1 MKTIEMLKNFWH
13 EEDGLEMVE
22 WAMIGA
28 FVAGII
34 VLAWQTI
41 GGKVQGTMNNI
52 GSQMD
57 KAISTAAST

>member
-28 FVAGII
+28 FVAVAI
-34 VLAWQTI
+34 VTAWQII
-41 GGKVQGTMNNI
+41 GDEVANTMNYI
-52 GSQMD
+52 SDQMVE
-57 KAISTAAST
+57 ARSS

>member
-1 MKTIEMLKNFWH
+1 MKLVEMLKNFWH

-34 VLAWQTI
+34 VVAWATI
-41 GGKVQGTMNNI
+41 GNAVKTTMTN
-52 GSQMD
+52 
-57 KAISTAAST
+57 ISTNMAKAG

>member
-1 MKTIEMLKNFWH
+1 MKIIEILKNFWH

-34 VLAWQTI
+34 VVAWQTI
-41 GGKVQGTMNNI
+41 GNAVKGTMNNI
-52 GSQMD
+52 TNDMANAG
-57 KAISTAAST
+57 

>member
-34 VLAWQTI
+34 VVAWNSI
-41 GGKVQGTMNNI
+41 GDAVVETMNDIEGNL
-52 GSQMD
+52 G
-57 KAISTAAST
+57 TGYTPGGG